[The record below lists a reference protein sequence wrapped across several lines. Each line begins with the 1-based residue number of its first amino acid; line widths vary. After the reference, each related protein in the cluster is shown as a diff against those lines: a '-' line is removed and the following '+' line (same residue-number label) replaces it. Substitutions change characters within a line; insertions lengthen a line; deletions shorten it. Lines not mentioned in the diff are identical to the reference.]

1 MIDQSE
7 RVRALESDVARL
19 KNLNELFRTQLKN
32 EENEIK
38 EKNELIDELQN
49 QIYTL
54 EESMENLDNSM
65 CGDKNSEKRI
75 EMLEIEVEH
84 LSNQLFLEKANNR
97 KLVDL

>member
-7 RVRALESDVARL
+7 RVRALECDVARL

-54 EESMENLDNSM
+54 EESMENLDNG
-65 CGDKNSEKRI
+65 CCA
-75 EMLEIEVEH
+75 LH
-84 LSNQLFLEKANNR
+84 
-97 KLVDL
+97 